1 MAGTTITRANLTD
14 AVYQEVG
21 LSRNESAEL
30 VETVLSEIT
39 EALARGDVVKV
50 SSFGS
55 FSVRHKVGASGAIRK
70 PARKCRSCHD
80 AFWFSAPATS

>member
-1 MAGTTITRANLTD
+1 MAGTTITRADLTD

-39 EALARGDVVKV
+39 DALARGDVVKV

-55 FSVRHKVGASGAIRK
+55 FSVRQKGRRVGRNPI
-70 PARKCRSCHD
+70 
-80 AFWFSAPATS
+80 